1 MRYDFLLMI
10 ISILFIAMGY
20 AKGKGDECNGER
32 IKYVLMVYLIKLML
46 APKMNFHIKNF
57 FLIY

>member
-20 AKGKGDECNGER
+20 AKTRGDECNGET
-32 IKYVLMVYLIKLML
+32 IKYVPYGVFDKIDMIQ
-46 APKMNFHIKNF
+46 
-57 FLIY
+57 